1 MNTMLKYFLNKKYTR
16 KVNEMSETKQ
26 EEKIPTITD
35 FPVEWQ
41 IIVRATQSLVSKT
54 RDGADIEIYRTKYSF
69 TFNSKRTYLE
79 VRYDVTRK
87 LLEVTWEKYRM
98 YDGVRDTAF
107 IKTAEKRIEKEEE
120 ALELLSAL
128 YERILTHIKYKSNT
142 TVIYKDLYYLCNM
155 FEELK
160 KEKEKEESKQ

>member
-1 MNTMLKYFLNKKYTR
+1 
-16 KVNEMSETKQ
+16 MSETEQ
-26 EEKIPTITD
+26 EEKIPSISD

-41 IIVRATQSLVSKT
+41 IIVRAAQSLVSKT

-69 TFNSKRTYLE
+69 AFNTKKTYLE

-98 YDGVRDTAF
+98 FNDSRDTAF
-107 IKTAEKRIEKEEE
+107 IKTYEKRIEEEE

-142 TVIYKDLYYLCNM
+142 SVIFQDLFNLYNM

-160 KEKEKEESKQ
+160 KEKEKELTKQ

>member
-1 MNTMLKYFLNKKYTR
+1 
-16 KVNEMSETKQ
+16 MSETKQ

-41 IIVRATQSLVSKT
+41 VIVRATQSLISKA

-69 TFNSKRTYLE
+69 TFNTKKTFLGIK
-79 VRYDVTRK
+79 YDVTRK
-87 LLEVTWEKYRM
+87 ILEIVWEKYRM
-98 YDGVRDTAF
+98 FNDSRDTAF
-107 IKTAEKRIEKEEE
+107 IKTYEKRIEKEEE

-128 YERILTHIKYKSNT
+128 YERILTHIKYKSNAT
-142 TVIYKDLYYLCNM
+142 IIYKDLFYLYNM

>member
-1 MNTMLKYFLNKKYTR
+1 
-16 KVNEMSETKQ
+16 MSEQEVKTTV
-26 EEKIPTITD
+26 EEKEEIPTLKD
-35 FPVEWQ
+35 FPLEWQ

-54 RDGADIEIYRTKYSF
+54 RDGADIEVYRTKYSF
-69 TFNSKRTYLE
+69 VFNTKKTYLE

-98 YDGVRDTAF
+98 FNDSRDTAF
-107 IKTAEKRIEKEEE
+107 IKTYEIKMEKEEE

-128 YERILTHIKYKSNT
+128 YERMLTHIKYKSNVT
-142 TVIYKDLYYLCNM
+142 IIYKDLFYLYNM

-160 KEKEKEESKQ
+160 KEKEKELAKQ